1 VNATAPRVLVLS
13 ASYGSGH
20 NAAARALEAALH
32 AAGAQARMVDH
43 FRELVHPTF
52 DSWSRR
58 LYNFL
63 LYRASAPWAL
73 GYWIGDR
80 LPASSGLVFGMSTLG
95 TARLHALLDSFRPD
109 VVVSTHPTPA
119 GAMSDLRRRGLTRV
133 PHALVYTDFTVHS
146 QWLHPVVD
154 LYCVPAERIRAL
166 LIARGVQ
173 PERVLATGLP
183 VRPEFEEPADP
194 MTARKALGLDLDRPV
209 VLAMAGAL
217 GWTGRLSAAARV
229 LRDLPLPLQAV
240 VVAGRDQRLAER
252 LRKMGRGTGRRMRVF
267 GYTPEIRQLM
277 AAADLLLTKAGGA
290 SLAEAIVCEL
300 PVICFGSLAGPERR
314 NECFVVEAGAALRAR
329 SALELTSVVSHALT
343 APGALKALSQR
354 MGEIRRPAAAHAV
367 VDALLERLVGT
378 QTTAVSRSDTE
389 RAARDGQLSR

>member
-20 NAAARALEAALH
+20 NAAARALEAALR
-32 AAGAQARMVDH
+32 AAGAQTCVVDH

-63 LYRASAPWAL
+63 LYRVPSLWAL
-73 GYWIGDR
+73 GYWLGDR

-95 TARLHALLDSFRPD
+95 TARLRMLLASFRPD

-146 QWLHPVVD
+146 QWLHPIVD
-154 LYCVPAERIRAL
+154 LYCVPAESIRAL
-166 LIARGVQ
+166 LIARGVHPQ
-173 PERVLATGLP
+173 RVLATGLP

-194 MTARKALGLDLDRPV
+194 VAARKALGLDLDRPV

-217 GWTGRLSAAARV
+217 GWTGRLPAAARV
-229 LRDLPLPLQAV
+229 LRDLALPLQAV
-240 VVAGRDQRLAER
+240 IVAGRDQRLAEH
-252 LRKMGRGTGRRMRVF
+252 LRKMARGAGSRMRVF
-267 GYTPEIRQLM
+267 GYTLEIRQLM

-300 PVICFGSLAGPERR
+300 PVICFGSLAGNERR
-314 NECFVVEAGAALRAR
+314 NERFVVEAGGALRAR
-329 SALELTSVVSHALT
+329 SALELTSVLSHALA

-367 VDALLERLVGT
+367 ADALLERLVGT
-378 QTTAVSRSDTE
+378 QTTAFSRRDTE
-389 RAARDGQLSR
+389 QAARNG